1 MTPHTVAVTR
11 PRIRLRFTLLYAATL
26 LVVLVG
32 AATVVRFALRATL
45 AREFEESVRASAG
58 LVTQFF
64 RTEVN
69 EYRTIEATLTHISG
83 ELVFEDRVIRYR
95 LPDGRLF
102 RSKPLVAKARPAPLR
117 TPMHSVRFPL
127 DADLAPGWQVEVN
140 ASMSNMLALQSRIDQ
155 WFLFGIPLLVLTA
168 AVAGWWLTGRTLQPV
183 GRMADA
189 ASRIA
194 PASGVR
200 LPVTD
205 PDDELGR
212 LGTGFNAL
220 LDRLDGALAQQRQFL
235 ADAAHELRTPIA
247 RMRARVE
254 VALLQPTRV
263 ASASERT
270 EILTALDAE
279 LRAVTQQVDELLQLA
294 RADAAGDGVMTDL
307 QPLYLDDL
315 IADEMPRWQPQV
327 QQLGA
332 SLSLG
337 ALEETR
343 VRGDAVLL
351 ARLSGVLVDN
361 ALRYGGSPGV
371 VRVSVRPDGPD
382 ALLIVEDN
390 GTGVAM
396 DERDRIF
403 DRFYRGE
410 AARHRRADGSGLGLA
425 IAAWVVRRH
434 GGRIEVGDSD
444 SGGARFTV
452 RLPAQNPRGELISA
466 G

>member
-1 MTPHTVAVTR
+1 MPRTATVNR
-11 PRIRLRFTLLYAATL
+11 PRIRLRFTMLYAATL

-32 AATVVRFALRATL
+32 AAAVVRFALQATL

-83 ELVFEDRVIRYR
+83 ELVFEDRLIHYR
-95 LPDGRLF
+95 HPDGRLF
-102 RSKPLVAKARPAPLR
+102 RSKGPSGPLR
-117 TPMHSVRFPL
+117 VTTLRSPMHSVRFPL
-127 DADLAPGWQVEVN
+127 DADLAPGWQVEVD
-140 ASMSNMLALQSRIDQ
+140 ASMSNMLALQSRIDR
-155 WFLFGIPLLVLTA
+155 WFLIGIPLFVLTA

-183 GRMADA
+183 GAMADA

-200 LPVTD
+200 LPVSN

-254 VALLQPTRV
+254 VAMLHPSQDALPE
-263 ASASERT
+263 ERT
-270 EILTALDAE
+270 AILAALDAE
-279 LRAVTQQVDELLQLA
+279 LRAVTHQVDELLQLA
-294 RADAAGDGVMTDL
+294 RADAAGDDVMTTL
-307 QPLYLDDL
+307 QPLFLDDL
-315 IADEMPRWQPQV
+315 IADEMPRWQPQA
-327 QQLGA
+327 QQMGA
-332 SLSLG
+332 TISLG
-337 ALEETR
+337 ALEETP

-351 ARLSGVLVDN
+351 ARLSGVLMDN
-361 ALRYGGSPGV
+361 ALRYGGSPGE
-371 VRVSVRPDGPD
+371 VRVSVRPEGAQ

-390 GTGVAM
+390 GPGVVPE
-396 DERDRIF
+396 ERERVF
-403 DRFYRGE
+403 DRFYRGD
-410 AARHRRADGSGLGLA
+410 AARHGRADGSGLGLA
-425 IAAWVVRRH
+425 IAAWIVRRH
-434 GGRIEVGDSD
+434 GGTISVQTSAL
-444 SGGARFTV
+444 GGAKFVV
-452 RLPAQNPRGELISA
+452 RLG
-466 G
+466 

>member
-1 MTPHTVAVTR
+1 MPHAAAATR

-45 AREFEESVRASAG
+45 AREFDESVRASAG

-64 RTEVN
+64 RTEVH
-69 EYRTIEATLTHISG
+69 EYRTIEATLTHIAG
-83 ELVFEDRVIRYR
+83 ELVFEDRIIRYR
-95 LPDGRLF
+95 FPDGRLF
-102 RSKPLVAKARPAPLR
+102 RSKLPEGPSRATSVR

-127 DADLAPGWQVEVN
+127 DPDLAPGWQVEVD
-140 ASMSNMLALQSRIDQ
+140 ASMSNMLALQSRIDG
-155 WFLFGIPLLVLTA
+155 WFLFGIPLFVLTA

-183 GRMADA
+183 GAMADA

-205 PDDELGR
+205 PGDELGR

-254 VALLQPTRV
+254 VAMLRPTTV
-263 ASASERT
+263 ASPGERA

-279 LRAVTQQVDELLQLA
+279 LRAVSHQVDELLQLA
-294 RADAAGDGVMTDL
+294 RADAAGDAVMADL
-307 QPLYLDDL
+307 QPLFLDDL
-315 IADEMPRWQPQV
+315 IADDMPRWQPQA
-327 QQLGA
+327 QQLGVT
-332 SLSLG
+332 LTLG
-337 ALEETR
+337 ALEETP
-343 VRGDAVLL
+343 VRGDALMLRRL
-351 ARLSGVLVDN
+351 AGVLMDN
-361 ALRYGGSPGV
+361 ALRYAGTPGE
-371 VRVSVRPDGPD
+371 VRVSVCPEGAG
-382 ALLIVEDN
+382 ALLVVEDN
-390 GTGVAM
+390 GAGVPE
-396 DERDRIF
+396 DERVRIF

-410 AARHRRADGSGLGLA
+410 SARHRRADGSGLGLA
-425 IAAWVVRRH
+425 IAAWIVRRH
-434 GGRIEVGDSD
+434 GGGIEVGDSAL
-444 SGGARFTV
+444 GGARFTV
-452 RLPAQNPRGELISA
+452 RLG
-466 G
+466 

>member
-1 MTPHTVAVTR
+1 
-11 PRIRLRFTLLYAATL
+11 
-26 LVVLVG
+26 
-32 AATVVRFALRATL
+32 
-45 AREFEESVRASAG
+45 
-58 LVTQFF
+58 
-64 RTEVN
+64 
-69 EYRTIEATLTHISG
+69 
-83 ELVFEDRVIRYR
+83 
-95 LPDGRLF
+95 
-102 RSKPLVAKARPAPLR
+102 
-117 TPMHSVRFPL
+117 
-127 DADLAPGWQVEVN
+127 
-140 ASMSNMLALQSRIDQ
+140 
-155 WFLFGIPLLVLTA
+155 
-168 AVAGWWLTGRTLQPV
+168 
-183 GRMADA
+183 
-189 ASRIA
+189 
-194 PASGVR
+194 
-200 LPVTD
+200 
-205 PDDELGR
+205 
-212 LGTGFNAL
+212 
-220 LDRLDGALAQQRQFL
+220 
-235 ADAAHELRTPIA
+235 
-247 RMRARVE
+247 MRARVE

-279 LRAVTQQVDELLQLA
+279 LRAVTHQVDELLQLA

-410 AARHRRADGSGLGLA
+410 AARHRRA
-425 IAAWVVRRH
+425 
-434 GGRIEVGDSD
+434 
-444 SGGARFTV
+444 
-452 RLPAQNPRGELISA
+452 
-466 G
+466 

>member
-1 MTPHTVAVTR
+1 MPHTAASSR
-11 PRIRLRFTLLYAATL
+11 PRIRLRFTMLYAATL

-32 AATVVRFALRATL
+32 AAAVVRFALRATL

-83 ELVFEDRVIRYR
+83 ELVFEDRIIRYR
-95 LPDGRLF
+95 FPDGRLF
-102 RSKPLVAKARPAPLR
+102 RSKLPPGKSRVTSVR

-127 DADLAPGWQVEVN
+127 DADLAPGWQVEVD
-140 ASMSNMLALQSRIDQ
+140 ASMSNMLALQSRIDR
-155 WFLFGIPLLVLTA
+155 WFLFGIPLFVLTA

-183 GRMADA
+183 GAMADA

-205 PDDELGR
+205 PGDELGR

-220 LDRLDGALAQQRQFL
+220 LDRLDGALTQQRQFL

-254 VALLQPTRV
+254 VAMLQPVSV
-263 ASASERT
+263 ASPAERA

-279 LRAVTQQVDELLQLA
+279 LRAVSHQVDELLQLA
-294 RADAAGDGVMTDL
+294 RADAAGNEVMADL
-307 QPLYLDDL
+307 QPLFLDDL
-315 IADEMPRWQPQV
+315 IADEMPRWQPQA
-327 QQLGA
+327 QQLGVT
-332 SLSLG
+332 LSLG
-337 ALEETR
+337 ALEETP

-351 ARLSGVLVDN
+351 ARLSGVLMDN
-361 ALRYGGSPGV
+361 ALRYAGTPGE
-371 VRVSVRPDGPD
+371 VRVSVRPDGAR
-382 ALLIVEDN
+382 ALLVVEDN
-390 GTGVAM
+390 GLGVPA
-396 DERDRIF
+396 DERRRIF

-410 AARHRRADGSGLGLA
+410 SARHRRADGSGLGLA
-425 IAAWVVRRH
+425 IAAWIVRRH
-434 GGRIEVGDSD
+434 GGTIEVGDSEL
-444 SGGARFTV
+444 GGAAFTV
-452 RLPAQNPRGELISA
+452 RLG
-466 G
+466 

>member
-1 MTPHTVAVTR
+1 MAHTPTGPR
-11 PRIRLRFTLLYAATL
+11 PRIRLRFTMLYATTL

-45 AREFEESVRASAG
+45 AREFEESVRASAS

-83 ELVFEDRVIRYR
+83 ELVFEDRLIHYR

-102 RSKPLVAKARPAPLR
+102 RSKEPSATPRVATLR
-117 TPMHSVRFPL
+117 SPMHSVRFPL
-127 DADLAPGWQVEVN
+127 DADLAPGWQVEVD
-140 ASMSNMLALQSRIDQ
+140 ASMGNMLALQSRIDR
-155 WFLFGIPLLVLTA
+155 WFLFGIPLFVLTA
-168 AVAGWWLTGRTLQPV
+168 GIAGWWLTGRTLQPV
-183 GRMADA
+183 GAMADA

-254 VALLQPTRV
+254 VAMLDKARD
-263 ASASERT
+263 ASPEDRT
-270 EILTALDAE
+270 AILAALDAE
-279 LRAVTQQVDELLQLA
+279 LRAVTHQVDELLQLA
-294 RADAAGDGVMTDL
+294 RADAAGDAVMTNL

-315 IADEMPRWQPQV
+315 IADEMPRWQPQA

-332 SLSLG
+332 TISLG
-337 ALEETR
+337 ALEETP

-351 ARLSGVLVDN
+351 ARLSGVLMDN
-361 ALRYGGSPGV
+361 ALRYGGSPGE
-371 VRVSVRPDGPD
+371 VRVSVRPDGAQ
-382 ALLIVEDN
+382 ALLMVEDN
-390 GTGVAM
+390 GPGVPLK
-396 DERDRIF
+396 ERERVF

-434 GGRIEVGDSD
+434 GGAISVEASEL
-444 SGGARFTV
+444 GGAKVVV
-452 RLPAQNPRGELISA
+452 RLG
-466 G
+466 

>member
-1 MTPHTVAVTR
+1 MPHTATVNR
-11 PRIRLRFTLLYAATL
+11 PRIRLRFTMLYAATL

-45 AREFEESVRASAG
+45 AREFDESVRASAG

-83 ELVFEDRVIRYR
+83 ELVFEDRIIRYR
-95 LPDGRLF
+95 YPDGRLF
-102 RSKPLVAKARPAPLR
+102 RSKLPAAKSRVSSLR

-127 DADLAPGWQVEVN
+127 DADLAPGWQVEVD
-140 ASMSNMLALQSRIDQ
+140 ASMSNMLALQSRIDR
-155 WFLFGIPLLVLTA
+155 WFLFGIPLFVLTA
-168 AVAGWWLTGRTLQPV
+168 AVVGWWLTGRTLQPV
-183 GRMADA
+183 GAMADA

-200 LPVTD
+200 LPVSD
-205 PDDELGR
+205 PQDELGR

-254 VALLQPTRV
+254 VAMLQPANV
-263 ASASERT
+263 ASPEERT
-270 EILTALDAE
+270 EILAALDAE
-279 LRAVTQQVDELLQLA
+279 LRAVTNQVDELMQLA
-294 RADAAGDGVMTDL
+294 RADAAGDEVMAHL

-315 IADEMPRWQPQV
+315 IADEMPRWQPQA

-332 SLSLG
+332 TLTLG
-337 ALEETR
+337 TLEETP

-361 ALRYGGSPGV
+361 ALRYGGSPGE
-371 VRVSVRPDGPD
+371 VRVSVRPDGPH
-382 ALLIVEDN
+382 ALLMVEDN
-390 GTGVAM
+390 GLGVPPE
-396 DERDRIF
+396 DRERIF
-403 DRFYRGE
+403 DRFFRGE
-410 AARHRRADGSGLGLA
+410 TARHRRADGSGLGLA

-434 GGRIEVGDSD
+434 GGSIEVGKSD
-444 SGGARFTV
+444 LGGAKFTV
-452 RLPAQNPRGELISA
+452 RLESA
-466 G
+466 TAAD